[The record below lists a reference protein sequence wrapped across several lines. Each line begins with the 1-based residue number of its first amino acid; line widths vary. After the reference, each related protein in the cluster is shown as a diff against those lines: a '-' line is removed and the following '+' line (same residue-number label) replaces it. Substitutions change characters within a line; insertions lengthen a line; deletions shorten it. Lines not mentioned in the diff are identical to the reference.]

1 MAYTRKNRKGGGMFD
16 LLVGKPKADPAANLK
31 AKRDYNLAHSKSRV
45 ANVLGTPGAFKYTN
59 KERIEDNYQK
69 AIAELKKLENPK
81 ETASALQTM
90 IGKVNT
96 ALQTPEARKTGAV
109 VITLPVGVAQL
120 FLKAAMLFAAAL
132 AFVFIDVPSMGSIP
146 VSAALVPNRG
156 FNTTKAAYNQAK
168 KLTGANKPVRVEEF
182 A

>member
-1 MAYTRKNRKGGGMFD
+1 MAYTRKNRRGGGMFD
-16 LLVGKPKADPAANLK
+16 LLLGKPKTDPVANLK

-45 ANVLGTPGAFKYTN
+45 ANILGTPGNFKYTN
-59 KERIEDNYQK
+59 KERIEENYQK

-90 IGKVNT
+90 ISKVNT
-96 ALQTPEARKTGAV
+96 ALQSPEARKTGAV
-109 VITLPVGVAQL
+109 VITVPVGIAQL
-120 FLKAAMLFAAAL
+120 FVKAAMLFLSAL
-132 AFVFIDVPSMGSIP
+132 TFVFFDLPSMGSIP
-146 VSAALVPNRG
+146 LSAALVPNRG

-168 KLTGANKPVRVEEF
+168 RLTGANKSVTVEEF